1 MITATVTE
9 SGIKL
14 VDFLYKELKGDFS
27 LRKIKSAIEG
37 NHAQVN
43 GAVERFYS
51 FKLTKGDLVEFD
63 SSVLEKPKNSQ
74 SAPKSDAIL
83 FEDDHLLI
91 YNKPA
96 GMNSDEFGLGKF
108 FPNYPLIH
116 RLDKDTTGCI
126 MFAKYPKVKN
136 RMIDLFKAKKISKH
150 YLAVVD
156 GVPKKR
162 EGVEESFIG
171 QISSNPG
178 NIKWGSVAPKLGQ
191 HAKTLWSIEK
201 KGKEAALLKMQP
213 VTGRTHQLRVHAA
226 QMGHPILGDFRYC
239 RKFNCSY
246 QPKRTLL
253 HAYTLHFPH
262 PVLDS
267 YIKVKAPIPTDM
279 KQAIREVCR

>member
-1 MITATVTE
+1 MISSTVLE

-14 VDFLYKELKGDFS
+14 VDFIHQKLQGKHS
-27 LRKIKSAIEG
+27 LRKIKRAIEN
-37 NHAQVN
+37 NHVCVN

-51 FKLTKGDLVEFD
+51 FQLSKGDLVEFD
-63 SSVLEKPKNSQ
+63 DSVLEKSESEKPV
-74 SAPKSDAIL
+74 PERDAIL

-91 YNKPA
+91 YNKPS

-108 FPNYPLIH
+108 FPSFPLIH
-116 RLDKDTTGCI
+116 RLDKETTGCI

-136 RMIDLFKAKKISKH
+136 RMIELFKGKKISKH

-156 GVPKKR
+156 GVPNKR

-178 NIKWGSVAPKLGQ
+178 SIKWGNVSPKQGQ
-191 HAKTLWSIEK
+191 HAKTQWMIEK
-201 KGKEAALLKMQP
+201 RGKEAALLKMQP
-213 VTGRTHQLRVHAA
+213 ITGRTHQLRVHAA

-239 RKFNCSY
+239 RHFKCSY
-246 QPKRTLL
+246 QPSRTLL

-262 PVLDS
+262 PILDA
-267 YIKVKAPIPTDM
+267 YLKIKAPIPADM
-279 KQAIREVCR
+279 KQAIRQTCR